1 VAASWYGGGMAT
13 ARALAQWAT
22 EVRERH
28 GRLAVSLRR
37 GLDLDSVIDFLRVK
51 DLSNVTGLRIPG
63 SVGLPGL
70 RALVSSNVL
79 PNLVSVSLQGFED
92 ADDAVDVLFE
102 SPTVHRL
109 RVLKVWAVSDAIQA
123 RLGRGK
129 AKALRQLDIRNSP
142 ELTTLDRF
150 FESPFAESLRF
161 LSLERTGLSD
171 ATMFFHNPAV
181 SGLQSLSLAACEFDS
196 ETIDHLAASPYMKG
210 LRKLNLSHNPQD
222 DVLASIYQLM
232 RSGRLRS
239 VEVLTL
245 CGCEIAEIDWERVSF
260 PSLRKLDL
268 RDNPL
273 GLDELLEILEAP
285 GLPAIEK
292 LIANTPEEFVPAN
305 VDSRLVLDDR
315 KLPWA

>member
-1 VAASWYGGGMAT
+1 MAT

-37 GLDLDSVIDFLRVK
+37 GLDLDGVIDFLKIK
-51 DLSNVTGLRIPG
+51 DLSKVTGLRIPG
-63 SVGLPGL
+63 SVGLTGL
-70 RALVSSNVL
+70 RALVSSDVL
-79 PNLVSVSLQGFED
+79 PNLVSVSLHGFED

-142 ELTTLDRF
+142 ELTTLDRY
-150 FESPFAESLRF
+150 FESPFVESLRF

-171 ATMFFHNPAV
+171 ATMLFHNPAV
-181 SGLQSLSLAACEFDS
+181 AGLQTLSMAACDFDS
-196 ETIDHLAASPYMKG
+196 ETVDHLVASPHMKN
-210 LRKLNLSHNPQD
+210 LRKLNLSHNQQD
-222 DVLASIYQLM
+222 DVLASIYQMM

-239 VEVLTL
+239 IESLLL
-245 CGCEIAEIDWERVSF
+245 CGCELTEIDWDLVDF
-260 PSLRKLDL
+260 PSLKRLDL

-285 GLPAIEK
+285 GLPSIEK
-292 LIANTPEEFVPAN
+292 LIANTPEEFVPAS
-305 VDSRLVLDDR
+305 VDPRLVLDDR
-315 KLPWA
+315 KLPWT